1 MPAASIESVTPSET
15 SGTKSRNASDP
26 NMVGTPA
33 VRFRSLIA
41 VGTPHSG
48 PSPALSAVGPLA
60 RLVGRRGDEGA
71 DVVEPV
77 HPVEVVVGELER
89 RDLALPDQLAL
100 LERGQV
106 VQLGHAAD
114 AIPALRLTPCRRST
128 GAP

>member
-41 VGTPHSG
+41 VGTPQQRSVTRRQRG
-48 PSPALSAVGPLA
+48 GPLA
-60 RLVGRRGDEGA
+60 RLVGCRGDEGA
-71 DVVEPV
+71 DVVEAV
-77 HPVEVVVGELER
+77 HPVEVVLGELER

-106 VQLGHAAD
+106 VQLGHAVD
-114 AIPALRLTPCRRST
+114 AIPSL
-128 GAP
+128 G